1 MKLLIIVIDLI
12 AIKKIVNQIIV
23 LFINFILD
31 TKK

>member
-1 MKLLIIVIDLI
+1 MRLLIIVIDLI